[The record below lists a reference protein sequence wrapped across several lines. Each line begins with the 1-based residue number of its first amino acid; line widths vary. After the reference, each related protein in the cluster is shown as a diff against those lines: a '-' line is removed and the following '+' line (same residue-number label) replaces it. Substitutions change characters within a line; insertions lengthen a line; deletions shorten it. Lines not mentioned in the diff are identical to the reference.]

1 LHPGKLYFSCVAV
14 FLAVLPALLVLFR
27 PVSIQAE
34 ELDGWVTMN
43 YVMNEENGEKFSSME
58 QRVRL
63 NWNSALSN
71 SDVLNLYAQFSHE
84 EQKNPDA
91 EELRPLVGF
100 NLAGPE
106 YHLLGE
112 YRELI
117 DRNLEDESYTLDTK
131 TLFASLNLDY
141 GPEYPDLTLD
151 FSRTTSADDLDE
163 QQTDFVETDFG
174 IRTTYSNGPLSVR
187 YTHREN
193 IFDNNLSELAP
204 IELNAP
210 IGVAVDVSGSIYVT
224 DADSDRVLQFS
235 PSGAFVSEFG
245 SFGSGDGRF
254 RDPAG
259 IAAFDGVIY
268 VVDSGN
274 DRVQQ
279 FDMAGNFITEL
290 GIFGNLPGQFDDPYG
305 IAVDPTGIYV
315 SDRGND
321 RVQKFSFDGGF
332 LFEIRNF
339 NEPSGVA
346 SNGSLVFVADTLNHR
361 IQVFTTDG
369 TLVNQWGTFGSAPG
383 QFEFPTGVTVDFSN
397 RVYVT
402 DRDNNRIQVFTS
414 TGAFLDV
421 FGTEGSGPAEFQQP
435 QGIAITPA
443 NDLVVADTGNGRI
456 QVVTT
461 TGIFRFAIGEVSGEQ
476 RGISTQLRLNSFN
489 VTYSKELFNG
499 FFASVD
505 YDLFLSDE
513 ENKDTGEEIVS
524 SENHDIDVQFRFLPY
539 RWVSLTSL
547 YNFRFYNTSSG
558 DIETNRDEITQ
569 TYILALQP
577 IHKVNLSASY
587 TKNDQSTN
595 VGPDEG
601 STFTTVSLNTFP
613 TNRINL
619 NLSYSK
625 LQNEQDGEEILK
637 TDTFTA
643 ATNMNIFRGID
654 LNVLASTSK
663 TQDLEADG
671 EIDTQRVRG
680 LLRLLPRQNIV
691 MDIISEYTTSKSSFA
706 GSEDVDSDT
715 VMSSLNLAWGISRR
729 LNLFLDLDYLR
740 SDSNGLTTEKT
751 DYNSDL
757 VFRMNRYLTFFLGYR
772 GGTEEED
779 IASFRTQARFP
790 FVWDTR
796 MAINYEIESGQ
807 ETDSQFLFV
816 ELSKFF

>member
-1 LHPGKLYFSCVAV
+1 MAV
-14 FLAVLPALLVLFR
+14 IPAILGVFR
-27 PVSIQAE
+27 PTLARAE

-43 YVMNEENGEKFSSME
+43 YVMNEENGETFSSME

-63 NWNSALSN
+63 NLNSALSN
-71 SDVLNLYAQFSHE
+71 SDLLNLYAQFSHE
-84 EQKNPDA
+84 EQKNPDG
-91 EELRPLVGF
+91 EELRPIVGF
-100 NLAGPE
+100 NLTGPE
-106 YHLLGE
+106 YNLLVE
-112 YRELI
+112 YRQFI
-117 DRNLEDESYTLDTK
+117 DRNLEGENYTLDTR
-131 TLFASLNLDY
+131 TLFSSLNLDY

-151 FSRTTSADDLDE
+151 FSRTTSEDDLDE
-163 QQTDFVETDFG
+163 QQTNFVETDFG
-174 IRTTYSNGPLSVR
+174 IRTTYSNGPFSVR

-235 PSGAFVSEFG
+235 PSGAFLSEFG
-245 SFGSGDGRF
+245 GFGSGDGRF

-259 IAAFDGVIY
+259 IAVFDGAIY

-274 DRVQQ
+274 DRVEQ
-279 FDMAGNFITEL
+279 FDTAGNFISEW
-290 GIFGNLPGQFDDPYG
+290 GIFGNLSGEFDDPYG
-305 IAVDPTGIYV
+305 IAVDATGIYV

-321 RVQKFSFDGGF
+321 RVQKFAFDGSF
-332 LFEIRNF
+332 LFEIENF
-339 NEPSGVA
+339 NGPSGIA

-369 TLVNQWGTFGSAPG
+369 AFVNQWGTFGSAPG
-383 QFEFPTGVTVDFSN
+383 QFQFPTGVTVDFSN

-414 TGAFLDV
+414 TGAFLDM
-421 FGTEGSGPAEFQQP
+421 FGTTGSGPVEFQQP

-456 QVVTT
+456 QVITN

-476 RGISTQLRLNSFN
+476 RGVSTQLRLDSFN
-489 VTYSKELFNG
+489 ITYSKELFNG
-499 FFASVD
+499 FFASFD

-513 ENKDTGEEIVS
+513 QNKDTGEEIVS

-539 RWVSLTSL
+539 RWVSLTTL
-547 YNFRFYNTSSG
+547 YNFRLYNTSSG
-558 DIETNRDEITQ
+558 DIDTDRDEVTQ

-577 IHKVNLSASY
+577 IRKVNLSASY

-625 LQNEQDGEEILK
+625 LQNEQDGKEILK
-637 TDTFTA
+637 TDTVTA

-654 LNVLASTSK
+654 LNLLASTSK
-663 TQDLEADG
+663 TEDLEADG

-691 MDIISEYTTSKSSFA
+691 MDIISEYTTSESSFA
-706 GSEDVDSDT
+706 DSEDVDSDT
-715 VMSSLNLAWGISRR
+715 LMSSLNLSWALSRR
-729 LNLFLDLDYLR
+729 LSLFLYLDYLQG
-740 SDSNGLTTEKT
+740 DSNGDVTEKT

-757 VFRMNRYLTFFLGYR
+757 VFRMNKYLTFFLGYR
-772 GGTEEED
+772 GGSDEED

-790 FVWDTR
+790 FVWDTQ

-807 ETDSQFLFV
+807 QTDSQFLFV